1 MDQDEFWALIGQCLA
16 DGDPEV
22 LVERL
27 AAMPV
32 EAITGFADR
41 LAEAL
46 YGLDTPEL
54 ADQPVWDADQDPEA
68 DKPLPLSDDAFLYVR
83 CAVVAT
89 GREAYE
95 RVRADPEAL
104 AGQWDL
110 DWEDLLYLAPR
121 AYERA
126 TGEEWD
132 QESPVSYETGSA
144 WPEDA
149 PVLLG
154 HGPWREAGMRHVE
167 WLRVRL
173 DIMDAFLFEVTLRD
187 PRERAELLDRWGLTE
202 ADFTGT
208 HPQGLLLLPGDVGD
222 DYTVLLREAGLDDL
236 PFVHIVIPPGEG
248 WDLGPDLHDYE
259 QWNGRNVRVRLR
271 IDQATEHGWSAEELA
286 RAVRGLAAHAVLAVL
301 AREGVAAL
309 PELVRDRDAARDL
322 VPFSR

>member
-1 MDQDEFWALIGQCLA
+1 MDQDEFWALIGGLHTA
-16 DGDPEV
+16 DADV

-32 EAITGFADR
+32 AAITGFADR

-46 YGLDTPEL
+46 HALDTPEL
-54 ADQPVWDADQDPEA
+54 ADQPVWDVEQDPEA
-68 DKPLPLSDDAFLYVR
+68 DEPLSPSDDAFLYTR
-83 CAVVAT
+83 CAVVAS
-89 GREAYE
+89 GRETYE
-95 RVRADPEAL
+95 RVRAEPTAL
-104 AGQWDL
+104 AGRWDL
-110 DWEDLLYLAPR
+110 GREDLLYVAPR
-121 AYERA
+121 AYEQA

-132 QESPVSYETGSA
+132 HESPVSYETGSA

-149 PVLLG
+149 SAPLG
-154 HGPWREAGMRHVE
+154 HGPWRDSGMTHVE

-173 DIMDAFLFEVTLRD
+173 DLMDAFLFQITMQD

-202 ADFTGT
+202 ADFAGT
-208 HPQGLLLLPGDVGD
+208 HPQALMLMPGDVGD
-222 DYTVLLREAGLDDL
+222 DYTVLLREAGLTDL
-236 PFVHIVIPPGEG
+236 PFVHIAIPPGEG
-248 WDLGPDLHDYE
+248 WDLEPDLHDYE

-271 IDQATEHGWSAEELA
+271 IDQQTEHGWSEEELG

-309 PELVRDRDAARDL
+309 PELVRDRDAASDL